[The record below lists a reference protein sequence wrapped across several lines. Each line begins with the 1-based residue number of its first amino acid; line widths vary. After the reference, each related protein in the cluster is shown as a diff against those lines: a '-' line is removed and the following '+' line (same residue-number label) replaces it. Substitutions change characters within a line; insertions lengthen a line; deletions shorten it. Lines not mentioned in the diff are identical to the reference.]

1 MNFSPSVEKHFIKIM
16 DVRMLVIF
24 EVTLIFL

>member
-16 DVRMLVIF
+16 DVGMLVIV
-24 EVTLIFL
+24 EVILIYS